1 MVALVLFTRSQP
13 LQAAMV
19 GYSYPPWVG
28 VIFIFGESRKRY
40 ESLHLTRLKGGEYEK
55 QVPLFDLSSIEI
67 ANDNFSSRNVIGK
80 GSFGP
85 VYKLLKDSG
94 QGVEQFTNEVVLIA
108 KLRHRNLV
116 GLLGCC
122 IQDRTLELM
131 DTVMEESHVG
141 SEVLRFIHVCLFR
154 VQECPK
160 DRPAMSYVLLK
171 LTDEEATLVTF
182 PQPKPVFSNSSSE
195 MRKTTTTTENTVTLT
210 ILEAREN
217 LSSTFIQ

>member
-1 MVALVLFTRSQP
+1 MR
-13 LQAAMV
+13 
-19 GYSYPPWVG
+19 
-28 VIFIFGESRKRY
+28 RNR
-40 ESLHLTRLKGGEYEK
+40 H
-55 QVPLFDLSSIEI
+55 
-67 ANDNFSSRNVIGK
+67 NFSSRNVIGK

-116 GLLGCC
+116 GSNFGTE
-122 IQDRTLELM
+122 RM
-131 DTVMEESHVG
+131 DTVIEESHVG
-141 SEVLRFIHVCLFR
+141 SEVLRFIHVFLFR

-217 LSSTFIQ
+217 LSSTFIK